1 MAKVV
6 KQVSAK
12 NLDVKTSAELL
23 SYIINVTPE
32 LRGEIDLPVQGQS
45 IRPIGKLIMD
55 NPVYK
60 NAFLNTC
67 NIIGKT
73 VITRNKWTNPW
84 RKFTDKGT
92 ITYGQQVREIIC
104 DIANVYDYNN
114 FVNRPLEAFKT
125 VIPNVLNYVHEVNY
139 QKFYKTTTSD
149 EQMAMAF
156 EREDLFSL
164 IDEIV
169 NSLYEG
175 MEYDDFLVSKYILA
189 RRILDGTVTAIQ
201 IPNFNSMSDR
211 DVVAFIKGYSN
222 DLTFRSPDFNPAG
235 LRVASSFENQFAIVT
250 TKFDG
255 KFSTNVLA
263 TSYFKNEA
271 ELKANMELCNGF
283 GNFDEA
289 RLTEIFGKRDE
300 NGDLIENEYL
310 DGYVPLTSDEKSALA
325 EIPAC
330 ILDYDFFQ
338 CRRYGTNT
346 EAAGRKTEIF
356 NPQTLRTN
364 HFLHEW
370 GIMSTSPF
378 CNAIVFTQTAQGVTS
393 VTVSPSTATISVG
406 QSLQLAAAVVTTG
419 FANKAVTWKVD
430 STSATDGVKISVDG
444 KLTVPTTASVET
456 ITVTATS
463 IYDPTVTG
471 TATITVAENV
481 SNG

>member
-1 MAKVV
+1 MGKTV
-6 KQVSAK
+6 KQVAAK
-12 NLDVKTSAELL
+12 NLGAKNSVELL

-32 LRGEIDLPVQGQS
+32 LKGEIDLPVQGQS
-45 IRPIGKLIMD
+45 IRPIGKLIIG
-55 NPVYK
+55 NSVYK

-73 VITRNKWTNPW
+73 VITRNHWENPW

-104 DIANVYDYNN
+104 DIANVYDYNT

-169 NSLYEG
+169 NSLYEA

-189 RRILDGTVTAIQ
+189 RRILDGTVTAVQ

-222 DLTFRSPDFNPAG
+222 DMTFRSPDFNPAG

-255 KFSTNVLA
+255 KFTTNVLA

-289 RLTEIFGKRDE
+289 RLTEIFCKRDE
-300 NGDLIENEYL
+300 NGDIIANEYL
-310 DGYVPLTSDEKSALA
+310 DGYVPLTSDEKAALA
-325 EIPAC
+325 EIPAA
-330 ILDYDFFQ
+330 IVDYDFFQ
-338 CRRYGTNT
+338 NRRYGTDT
-346 EAAGRKTEIF
+346 EAAGRKTELF

-378 CNAIVFTQTAQGVTS
+378 VNAVVFTQTAQAVSS
-393 VTVSPSTATISVG
+393 VTVSPSAATISVG
-406 QSLQLAAAVVTTG
+406 QKLQLAAAVVTTG
-419 FANKAVTWKVD
+419 FANKAVKWSVD
-430 STSATDGVKISVDG
+430 STSAADGVKIDVNGVLSVPADAE
-444 KLTVPTTASVET
+444 VAS

-463 IYDPTVTG
+463 VYDTTKTG
-471 TATITVAENV
+471 TATITVAENQE
-481 SNG
+481 